1 VVSDR
6 LRAIEHVMPVGRRR
20 GDKRQKAEGLSPAV
34 TGYFAGGAGTK
45 VCRRTS
51 LVDSCFIKLAARDA
65 VQSYNFA
72 LNHIGPGD
80 KEGSIELPWQ
90 QELSG

>member
-1 VVSDR
+1 
-6 LRAIEHVMPVGRRR
+6 MPVGGRR
-20 GDKRQKAEGLSPAV
+20 GDKRQKAEGLSPVV
-34 TGYFAGGAGTK
+34 TGYFASGAGTK

-72 LNHIGPGD
+72 LIYIGLGD
-80 KEGSIELPWQ
+80 KEEALNYPGR
-90 QELSG
+90 QERSG